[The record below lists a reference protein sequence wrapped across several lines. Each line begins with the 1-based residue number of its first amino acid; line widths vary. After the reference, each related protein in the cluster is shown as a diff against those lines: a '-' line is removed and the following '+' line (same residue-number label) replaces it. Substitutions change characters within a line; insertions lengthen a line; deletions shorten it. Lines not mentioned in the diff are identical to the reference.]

1 MRSPTK
7 YLFLFVL
14 ALVNTS
20 LAGLILYIGPVLSYV
35 GSVDQIP
42 IIIEGLLSGALF
54 SSILG
59 FLLSFVSRVQKI
71 NMILAIIISFLAF
84 SIAMAVYFIDGPLP
98 NSSVF
103 LGSFAS
109 ESFIMIF
116 IAIFYEA
123 TGYDKA
129 KKRFFSSILM
139 FIFNIL
145 VFVIVA
151 VIYLALGQSDF
162 PYILETIIVVSIL
175 SMIPFLGLQNISAN
189 SSER

>member
-1 MRSPTK
+1 MRSLTK

-42 IIIEGLLSGALF
+42 IIIEGLLTGAIF
-54 SSILG
+54 SSIIG
-59 FLLSFVSRVQKI
+59 YLLSFASRVQKI
-71 NMILAIIISFLAF
+71 NVILSIIISFLAF
-84 SIAMAVYFIDGPLP
+84 SIAMAVYFIDSPLP

-123 TGYDKA
+123 TGYGTP

-151 VIYLALGQSDF
+151 GIYLVLGESDF
-162 PYILETIIVVSIL
+162 PYILETIIAVSIV
-175 SMIPFLGLQNISAN
+175 SMIPFLGLQNISAK
-189 SSER
+189 SSKR